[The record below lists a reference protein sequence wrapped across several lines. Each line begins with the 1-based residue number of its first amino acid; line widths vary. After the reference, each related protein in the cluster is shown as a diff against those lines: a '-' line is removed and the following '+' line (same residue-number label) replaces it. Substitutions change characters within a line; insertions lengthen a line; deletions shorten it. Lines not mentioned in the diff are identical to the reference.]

1 MTKIKSKVFSCD
13 EKTRIVLALLKDE
26 NPIFVL
32 SIMAPRNEPEK
43 IKQPIF

>member
-1 MTKIKSKVFSCD
+1 MADGLEHQEERKYMEILMVP
-13 EKTRIVLALLKDE
+13 EKE
-26 NPIFVL
+26 G